1 MMKTKVIK
9 TQTEYE
15 SALARID
22 NLMDSAKK
30 NTPQGDEL
38 ELLVLLVHDYEDP
51 AYPIPKPDALT
62 AIRFRMEQQGLEPKD
77 LIPYLGSRSRVSDV
91 LSGRRSLSLKMIR
104 SLVRGLRIPAE
115 VLRGT
120 QESSQT

>member
-9 TQTEYE
+9 TQTEYG

-22 NLMDSAKK
+22 ILMDFAKK

-38 ELLVLLVHDYEDP
+38 ELLVLLVHDYEDR
-51 AYPIPKPDALT
+51 AYPIPKPGALT

-77 LIPYLGSRSRVSDV
+77 LVPYLGSRSRVSEV

-104 SLVRGLRIPAE
+104 SLVSGLRIPAE
-115 VLRGT
+115 VLLGT
-120 QESSQT
+120 S